1 VGIRIALVAALAAL
15 TIASSARAATFTGP
29 RAQWM
34 TWLEAASRE
43 PGPDGAILLR
53 SGSCP
58 GTEALGCADVDGG
71 ELWLAIGSKFV
82 AMHELGHFFDAR
94 NLDADERAEL
104 QFLMGVRMDE
114 PWQNPKVFGADCG
127 YNQCPS
133 EMFADAYANCALGRS
148 FTGRRVSKGHYRGG
162 WESPYGYLPRSNRWY
177 RAMCATISAAA

>member
-43 PGPDGAILLR
+43 PGPDGAIMLR

-82 AMHELGHFFDAR
+82 AMHELGHF
-94 NLDADERAEL
+94 
-104 QFLMGVRMDE
+104 
-114 PWQNPKVFGADCG
+114 FGADCG